1 MKFANP
7 AFLYALGVLAIP
19 ILIHLFNFRRYKT
32 LYFSSLR
39 FLKNVE
45 EETKSTQKLKHILV
59 LILRCLAFICL
70 VLAFAQPYVP
80 IGDNQVKGK
89 NYLQSFY
96 IDNSF
101 SMQAMGIQGELLSE
115 AKESTKSIIGA
126 AQPNTNF
133 IILTNALSGLERR
146 ILSKQE
152 ALDKIDKINISPERK
167 NISDVIKLHKE
178 IINRKSKNAIN
189 QFVLLSDF
197 QENQTEIVSAEIDST
212 VIYQLL
218 QLQPQNTS
226 NLFVDTLWFSSPLRK
241 INKNNELNV
250 RVRNTSNSAKKNVEL
265 TLNLGDYTRN
275 MLVDIDAN
283 SESIKTFNYT
293 DKELGRKNGFIEIN
307 DEQMYFDD
315 KLYFSYTLK
324 NSLNV
329 LILNN
334 QKSLKNPSW
343 VYETDDY
350 YNVQNLNYKQVQ
362 REQVLNA
369 DLVLLNGLN
378 ELSSGQISLYEDF
391 INAGGSLF
399 IIPGTELK
407 VAGFNQL
414 LSKYNLP
421 SFGKRTNNSLS
432 LNKLNTE
439 DDFYEGIFKKA
450 PEKLDLPNI
459 SQYYPFIKN
468 SNFNA
473 IDLISFQN
481 KTPYLIKS
489 NNQFRVYALNSA
501 LQKDFSKIIEHS
513 MFSTVLLKI
522 GELAQRN
529 NAIYSTLGEN
539 STYKLRLENQEDKAI
554 HLKNEQLDIIPA
566 IFRKNNYVELNLDEK
581 QLNNELTN
589 GIYSIEQDK
598 DVIGNLALN
607 YAREESSLIYTPL
620 EQIEN
625 ELKNLGAT
633 KVNGNTIVN
642 AEEIA
647 QLDLE
652 KPQTYWRILLFLSL
666 VFLIIEM
673 LILRTRLLN

>member
-39 FLKNVE
+39 FLKNIE

-59 LILRCLAFICL
+59 LITRCLAFICL

-80 IGDNQVKGK
+80 IGDNKVKGK

-96 IDNSF
+96 VDNSF
-101 SMQAMGIQGELLSE
+101 SMQAMGVQGELLSE
-115 AKESTKSIIGA
+115 AKESTKSIINA

-178 IINRKSKNAIN
+178 LINKKNKNAIN
-189 QFVLLSDF
+189 QFILLSDF
-197 QENQTEIVSAEIDST
+197 QENQTDISSTEIDST

-226 NLFVDTLWFSSPLRK
+226 NLFVDTLWFNSPLRK

-250 RVRNTSNSAKKNVEL
+250 RVRNTSSSAKKNVEL
-265 TLNLGDYTRN
+265 TLNLGDYSRN
-275 MLVDIDAN
+275 MLVDIDPN

-293 DKELGRKNGFIEIN
+293 DKELGDKNGYIEIN

-315 KLYFSYTLK
+315 KLFFSYTLK
-324 NSLNV
+324 KSLNV

-334 QKSLKNPSW
+334 EESLKNSSW

-350 YNVQNLNYKQVQ
+350 YSVQNLNFKQAQ
-362 REQVLNA
+362 RQQILNS
-369 DLVLLNGLN
+369 DLLILNGLN
-378 ELSSGQISLYEDF
+378 QLSSGQRTLYEEF
-391 INAGGSLF
+391 VNAGGSLF
-399 IIPGTELK
+399 IIPGIDLNTSS
-407 VAGFNQL
+407 FNQFF
-414 LSKYNLP
+414 SKYNLP
-421 SFGKRTNNSLS
+421 TYSSLKNNSLS
-432 LNKLNTE
+432 LNKLNLE
-439 DDFYEGIFKKA
+439 DEFYSGVFQKK
-450 PEKLDLPNI
+450 PRRVDLPELM
-459 SQYYPFIKN
+459 QYYPFVQN
-468 SNFNA
+468 SGVNA
-473 IDLISFQN
+473 INLISFQN
-481 KTPYLIKS
+481 NSPYLIKS
-489 NNQFRVYALNSA
+489 NNQYKIYAINSP
-501 LQKDFSKIIEHS
+501 LQKNFSNIIEHS

-529 NAIYSTLGEN
+529 NAIYSTLGKN
-539 STYKLRLENQEDKAI
+539 STYKLRLTNMDDKAI
-554 HLKNEQLDIIPA
+554 HIKNNTIDVIPA
-566 IFRKNNYVELNLDEK
+566 MFRNNNYVELSLDEK
-581 QLNNELTN
+581 QLNNNLKN
-589 GIYSIEQDK
+589 GIYTIEQGMDT
-598 DVIGNLALN
+598 IGNLALN
-607 YAREESSLIYTPL
+607 YSREESSLNYTPL

-625 ELKNLGAT
+625 ELKNLGAS